1 MGRINS
7 LRTKLVLVMVLLIL
21 SLMTVVGGFLL
32 SGVGRFYIGRFY
44 DQMERTF
51 SQEYIV
57 SLQTVAAESNAP
69 ASQMKEMLMAQSDLG
84 IDISSRNVYILDNAG
99 QVLASS
105 AKEPSVTMT
114 SNLLKALA
122 GEVGQSSSVN
132 LRYMDIAIPI
142 ESEGGSYI
150 VYIFDNKATVDA
162 LTGDVLG
169 IILRALAFGLLI
181 CVVLA
186 ILLSRILITPI
197 RALTAG
203 TRQVAA
209 GDFSQKLTVVSRD
222 EIGTLTRN
230 FNYMSQVLQSTLTEV
245 ENERNKLSTVFLHM
259 TDGVAA
265 FSPTGRIIHYNPAAT
280 EMLGRDLDPSV
291 TFAELFGEEADLEQV
306 MSLHRPDCFECEKAV
321 GHRELSLSMAP
332 FSAEQAQGGVLV
344 VLHDITE
351 QRKNEQTRREFVA
364 NVSHEL
370 RTPLTNVKSYAETL
384 VSSGEDLP
392 PDLRNKFLGVI
403 MGEADRMT
411 RIVHDLLTLSR
422 FDNNKMEMSFTRFSL
437 AEAVRNVCQ
446 AEQLDAENHRHELTC
461 VCPADDELA
470 VSGDRERIE
479 QVVMNIVSNAI
490 KYTPDGGKIRV
501 EAARKGK
508 QILIHVSDNGI
519 GIPEKDLPHLFERF
533 YRVDKAR
540 SRQSGGTGL
549 GLSIAREILNL
560 HEGKIRIESVFG
572 EGSDVFISLPAAQ

>member
-1 MGRINS
+1 VGRINS
-7 LRTKLVLVMVLLIL
+7 LRTKLVLIMVLVIL
-21 SLMTVVGGFLL
+21 ALMTVAGAFLL

-57 SLQTVAAESNAP
+57 QLRSVADSSAAP
-69 ASQMKEMLMAQSDLG
+69 AGQLKEMLMAQSDLG
-84 IDISSRNVYILDNAG
+84 IDVSTRNVYILDGTGA
-99 QVLASS
+99 VLDSS
-105 AKEPSVTMT
+105 AKELSVSMT
-114 SNLLKALA
+114 ENLLLALA
-122 GEVGQSSSVN
+122 GQVGQKSSISAD
-132 LRYMDIAIPI
+132 YMDVAVPI
-142 ESEGGSYI
+142 ESGSGTYVIYI
-150 VYIFDNKATVDA
+150 LDNKATVND
-162 LTGDVLG
+162 LTGEVLG
-169 IILRALAFGLLI
+169 IVLRSLALGMTI

-209 GDFSQKLTVVSRD
+209 GDFSQKLTVTSRD

-230 FNYMSQVLQSTLTEV
+230 FNYMSQVLQSTLSEV
-245 ENERNKLSTVFLHM
+245 ENERTKLSTVFLHM

-265 FSPTGRIIHYNPAAT
+265 FSPDGRIIHYNPAAT
-280 EMLGRDLDPSV
+280 QMLGRDLDYAV
-291 TFAELFGEEADLEQV
+291 TFSELFGEEAALEDI
-306 MSLHRPDCFECEKAV
+306 LKLEKPNFFEGEKTV
-321 GHRELSLSMAP
+321 GSRELSLSMAP
-332 FSAEQAQGGVLV
+332 FSSEQAQGGVLV

-351 QRKNEQTRREFVA
+351 QRKHEQTRREFVA

-384 VSSGEDLP
+384 VSSGDDMP
-392 PDLRNKFLGVI
+392 PALRTKFLGVI

-411 RIVHDLLTLSR
+411 RIVQDLLTLSR
-422 FDNNKMEMSFTRFSL
+422 FDSNRMEMNFTRFSMT
-437 AEAVRNVCQ
+437 EAVKNVCE
-446 AEQLDAENHRHELTC
+446 AERIDAENHRHELIC
-461 VCPADDELA
+461 VCPDDELT

-479 QVVMNIVSNAI
+479 QVIMNIVSNAI
-490 KYTPDGGKIRV
+490 KYTPDGGRIRV
-501 EAARKGK
+501 EASRR
-508 QILIHVSDNGI
+508 QDHIRIHVADNGI

-549 GLSIAREILNL
+549 GLSIAKEILSL
-560 HEGKIRIESVFG
+560 HRGKIRIESVYG
-572 EGSDVFISLPAAQ
+572 EGSDVFITLPAATD